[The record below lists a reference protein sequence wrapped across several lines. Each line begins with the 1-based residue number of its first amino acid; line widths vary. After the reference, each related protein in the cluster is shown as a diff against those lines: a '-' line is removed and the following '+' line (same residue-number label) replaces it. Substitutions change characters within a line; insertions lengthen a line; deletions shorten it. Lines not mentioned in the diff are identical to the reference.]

1 MRSIGIKELKNKLSA
16 YVRLAAAGE
25 TVQVTDRGT
34 VVAELVP
41 SKRKKAATEE
51 EILAELIREGIMTPA
66 KDKSGTPPPKPPPIM
81 TREQLLEDL
90 ARDREDR

>member
-1 MRSIGIKELKNKLSA
+1 MRSVGIKELKNKLST

-25 TVQVTDRGT
+25 TVQVTDRGAA
-34 VVAELVP
+34 VAELVP
-41 SKRKKAATEE
+41 SKQKKATTED
-51 EILAELIREGIMTPA
+51 EILAELIREGIVTPA

-81 TREQLLEDL
+81 TREQLLAEL